1 MKPRIANY
9 TLSLTQVK
17 ILTKDYDVL
26 AFFFGSSKV
35 RQRFVRRSSEERLRK
50 IPEIAECRR
59 IPFNQNTRS
68 LLKLKVEK
76 FKA

>member
-1 MKPRIANY
+1 MKPRLANY

-17 ILTKDYDVL
+17 ILTKDYEFL

-50 IPEIAECRR
+50 IPEIAECG
-59 IPFNQNTRS
+59 
-68 LLKLKVEK
+68 
-76 FKA
+76 